1 MSQSEHTTND
11 DAERTIHVP
20 ILTRVEGEGSLLVKI
35 EGNVV
40 RDVQLAIYEPPRL
53 FEALLRGRPFDDVA
67 DFTARI
73 CGICPVAYQMTAV
86 QALENAMGVA
96 ISPNIRRLRRLMYC
110 GEWIESHVLHM
121 HLLHAPD
128 FFDCDSGIDLARRFP
143 VEVKRGLRMKK
154 YGNRLLEVLGGR
166 AIHPVN
172 LAVGGFYRLPR
183 REELTAL
190 VPDFEWG
197 LQAAIETAK
206 WVADLPFP
214 DFQVSYD
221 YVGLSHPDEYAI
233 IDGRVVCSDG
243 LDIAVT
249 DYEQYFVEEQ
259 VPHSTA
265 LQSHRLPGRN
275 PYFVGPLARVNLNR
289 QQLSTC
295 AQRAADEIGWETP
308 CHNPYKGIVAR
319 ALEVVHAFEEG
330 LEILKSYR
338 PIGEARTPFEIRDG
352 SGSSCTEAPRGLIY
366 HRYHTGSD
374 GKISFAKIVP
384 PTSQNQAQIE
394 ADLGRLLPGILDKQD
409 RFIAQQCERLIRNY
423 DPCISCSTH
432 FLKLRI
438 ERH

>member
-1 MSQSEHTTND
+1 MNKADNADE
-11 DAERTIHVP
+11 AERRIHVP

-35 EGNVV
+35 EGDVV

-53 FEALLRGRPFDDVA
+53 FEALLRGRQFDDVA

-86 QALENAMGVA
+86 QSLENAME
-96 ISPNIRRLRRLMYC
+96 ISVSPEVRQLRRLMYC

-143 VEVKRGLRMKK
+143 DEVKRGLRMKK
-154 YGNRLLEVLGGR
+154 FGNRLLEVLGGR

-183 REELTAL
+183 REELSAL
-190 VPDFEWG
+190 IPDFEWG

-206 WVADLPFP
+206 WIAQFPFP
-214 DFQVSYD
+214 DLQINYD
-221 YVGLSHPDEYAI
+221 YVALKHPDEYAI
-233 IDGRVVCSDG
+233 IEGRIVCSDG
-243 LDIAVT
+243 MDNPVVE
-249 DYEQYFVEEQ
+249 YEQYFVEEQ

-265 LQSHRLPGRN
+265 LQSHRLPGRQT
-275 PYFVGPLARVNLNR
+275 YFVGPLARVNLNR
-289 QQLSTC
+289 EQLSHL
-295 AQRAADEIGWETP
+295 AQQVADEIGWETP
-308 CHNPYKGIVAR
+308 CHNPYKGIIAR

-330 LEILKSYR
+330 LHILRAYR
-338 PIGEARTPFEIRDG
+338 PAGDARTKFQIRDG
-352 SGSSCTEAPRGLIY
+352 QGSSATEAPRGLIY
-366 HRYHTGSD
+366 HRYHTGDD
-374 GKISFAKIVP
+374 GKIIYAKIVP

-394 ADLGRLLPGILDKQD
+394 ADLRQLLPDLLGSEDNL
-409 RFIAQQCERLIRNY
+409 IARQCERLIRNY

-438 ERH
+438 ERS